1 MGPNQRR
8 GLAGAPMYW
17 LCTRVVSSKAVPIPQ
32 FLTSLAGAGFT
43 AAASTSRVLFAACRS
58 HPVTQIAAYDQR
70 GLVAGALLRA
80 LRGIW
85 MSEAGMIVVGVV
97 APPTQTRLVCFRR
110 SSAPLRCWPFL
121 RLGVEGMT
129 KWCGKS
135 VFCGCNA
142 SLFVICLL
150 LFSLLAPASPEGLLD
165 DNAEQVQ
172 SWIAAK
178 PHCQSDNDVV
188 ARVSTARIITTCEI
202 LLPGYPG
209 ALRIAL
215 SHFSMTASVAYALRG
230 LHRRKRVSHAR
241 PPLVTLWHA
250 DAMTLQSRRI
260 FSF

>member
-1 MGPNQRR
+1 
-8 GLAGAPMYW
+8 
-17 LCTRVVSSKAVPIPQ
+17 
-32 FLTSLAGAGFT
+32 
-43 AAASTSRVLFAACRS
+43 
-58 HPVTQIAAYDQR
+58 
-70 GLVAGALLRA
+70 
-80 LRGIW
+80 
-85 MSEAGMIVVGVV
+85 
-97 APPTQTRLVCFRR
+97 
-110 SSAPLRCWPFL
+110 
-121 RLGVEGMT
+121 
-129 KWCGKS
+129 
-135 VFCGCNA
+135 
-142 SLFVICLL
+142 LFVICLL

-172 SWIAAK
+172 SWVAAK

-215 SHFSMTASVAYALRG
+215 SHFSMTASVAYALRA